1 MSVQIEIEKVDQSL
15 LSPYKNLSLLNQKQP
30 NFAKQAM
37 NCPLCS
43 YARTRKHGKTSKG
56 SQRFFCPSCRQT
68 FSETLNTLYYRRQ
81 VNKEDIQI
89 VLQSYSD
96 GMSFRGISR
105 ISGLAYN
112 TVVRIIQAANQR
124 ASESSAEVKEGAR
137 G

>member
-1 MSVQIEIEKVDQSL
+1 MSVQVGVQKVDNSL
-15 LSPYKNLSLLNQKQP
+15 LLSYKNVSLLNQKQS
-30 NFAKQAM
+30 NFTKQTM
-37 NCPLCS
+37 NCPLCG
-43 YARTRKHGKTSKG
+43 YNRTRKHGKTSKG

-89 VLQSYSD
+89 VLQSYAE

-112 TVVRIIQAANQR
+112 TVVRIIQAANQKNN
-124 ASESSAEVKEGAR
+124 ESSAEV
-137 G
+137 

>member
-1 MSVQIEIEKVDQSL
+1 MSVQLGVQKLENSYSL
-15 LSPYKNLSLLNQKQP
+15 PYKNLGLLNQKQP
-30 NFAKQAM
+30 TFAKQTM
-37 NCPLCS
+37 NCPLCG

-89 VLQSYSD
+89 VLQSYAE

-112 TVVRIIQAANQR
+112 TVVRIIQAANQK
-124 ASESSAEVKEGAR
+124 ANAANTEE
-137 G
+137 